1 MDLQRDKL
9 GCDAASTDAAAS
21 PTVMLWSASD
31 LAASSAV
38 GAKRPGF
45 YTVVY

>member
-1 MDLQRDKL
+1 M
-9 GCDAASTDAAAS
+9 GCDAATIDAAAS
-21 PTVMLWSASD
+21 PMVMLWSSSD